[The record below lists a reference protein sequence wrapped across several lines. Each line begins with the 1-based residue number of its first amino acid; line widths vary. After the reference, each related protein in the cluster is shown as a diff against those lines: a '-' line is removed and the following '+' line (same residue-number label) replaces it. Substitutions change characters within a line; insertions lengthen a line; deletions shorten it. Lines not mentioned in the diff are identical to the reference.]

1 MAESEVS
8 EGDQEITRLLL
19 AWREGEKSALDRLMP
34 AVYEELKRLAS
45 AYMRRQRPG
54 HSLQTVDLVN
64 EAYMR
69 LIDSSRVN
77 WQDRNHFY
85 AISSQIM
92 RRLLVDSARKRN
104 SQKRGGG
111 RAQITLEDNLE
122 IAADAGTDL
131 VALDEAMKL
140 LAELNPRQSRIIE
153 LRYFGGL
160 TEEETAEVL
169 GVSSRTIRRDW
180 TVARAWLYRELTG
193 APAP

>member
-1 MAESEVS
+1 MAKSGVTE
-8 EGDQEITRLLL
+8 DTQQITRLLL
-19 AWREGEKSALDRLMP
+19 AWREGEPSALDRLMP
-34 AVYEELKRLAS
+34 MVYEELRRLAS

-69 LIDSSRVN
+69 LVDSSRVN

-85 AISSQIM
+85 AIASQIM

-111 RAQITLEDNLE
+111 HAQITLDDNLE
-122 IAADAGTDL
+122 IAGGSGTDL
-131 VALDEAMKL
+131 VALDEAMKR
-140 LAELNPRQSRIIE
+140 LAVLNPRQSRIIE

-180 TVARAWLYRELTG
+180 TIARAWLFRELTG
-193 APAP
+193 SSPP